1 MSESRWL
8 KSCRRHRWPRSCVT
22 LACRLSGPINFWRTS
37 GEAGNTGCPHSS
49 PERVIEISTAG
60 STFIFSPVAAD
71 AGSGRRM
78 AAGKTRATPVPSDSR
93 RRFSVKPAF
102 SQASACTF
110 CKTLPCPAGFPHP
123 TWPRTLAHV
132 TPRRNRNLL
141 QLGRSHFR
149 VLWRL
154 GYLYP
159 CSVARYLRAWRARS
173 RDRAVAAVRYS
184 AHCLPGSGDDDAQ
197 LSGELGAVQV
207 AQFAEQSAG
216 QVGFRPGVPRRVYNA
231 CSSGVKWEGCKVPW
245 QDPLS
250 P

>member
-1 MSESRWL
+1 MLRNPTRRIQAIRVLRALRRSHVPMSESRWL

-110 CKTLPCPAGFPHP
+110 CKTLPCRLEFPVTE
-123 TWPRTLAHV
+123 TWPQDFATTS
-132 TPRRNRNLL
+132 TPRRN
-141 QLGRSHFR
+141 QTTSTGSYPPFR
-149 VLWRL
+149 GIVGVLVI
-154 GYLYP
+154 LYP
-159 CSVARYLRAWRARS
+159 
-173 RDRAVAAVRYS
+173 YS
-184 AHCLPGSGDDDAQ
+184 
-197 LSGELGAVQV
+197 
-207 AQFAEQSAG
+207 
-216 QVGFRPGVPRRVYNA
+216 
-231 CSSGVKWEGCKVPW
+231 GCR
-245 QDPLS
+245 
-250 P
+250 